1 MLENNLT
8 EKTTELVEAVEDVVV
23 ETAIDVVETVND
35 VEATDGD
42 TPAEAL
48 EDAVNVVEQAAD
60 EIADETVEEVVEAIE
75 QAKDEVKAEKTADEV
90 KRELSKLLGINIFD
104 ETAVSEAISKLESYE
119 GLLESQN
126 LYNEIK
132 DEYDRLRVLES
143 DYNDLKA
150 KILFKEHNVP
160 ESNVDKIKKII
171 NFEMSADSSLNYE
184 DVFKSVVAEYPE
196 LVNRY
201 ADVVVGSS
209 ISNEKP
215 VDGVDAFIAEDRS
228 RNPEK
233 YKDIL

>member
-8 EKTTELVEAVEDVVV
+8 EKTTELVEAVE
-23 ETAIDVVETVND
+23 DVVETVND

-48 EDAVNVVEQAAD
+48 EDAVDVVEQAAD

-75 QAKDEVKAEKTADEV
+75 QAKDEVEAEKTANEV

-104 ETAVSEAISKLESYE
+104 ENAVSEAINKLKSYDE
-119 GLLESQN
+119 LLESQN
-126 LYNEIK
+126 FYNEIK
-132 DEYDRLRVLES
+132 DEYDRLRELEVE
-143 DYNDLKA
+143 YNDLKA
-150 KILFKEHNVP
+150 EILFKEHNVP
-160 ESNVDKIKKII
+160 ESNVNKIKKII
-171 NFEMSADSSLNYE
+171 DLEMRADSSLNYE
-184 DVFKSVVAEYPE
+184 DVFKSVIAEYPE

-201 ADVVVGSS
+201 ADVIVGSS

-215 VDGVDAFIAEDRS
+215 VDGVDAFIAEDRA